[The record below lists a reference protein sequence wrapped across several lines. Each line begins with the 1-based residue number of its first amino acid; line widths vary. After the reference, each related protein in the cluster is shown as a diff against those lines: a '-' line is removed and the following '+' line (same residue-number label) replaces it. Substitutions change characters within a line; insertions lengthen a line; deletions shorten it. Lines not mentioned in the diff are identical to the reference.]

1 MVNAMVKD
9 VGGLAVAGDVVI
21 VSSDPTSDNQNSW
34 IEVMKPALAKT
45 KLNLVTIKYPGE
57 NSGQALADAKDVIKK
72 YENLKGIFGI
82 SSVAFPGAA
91 EAVEQMNKSGEIQVT
106 GLSLPSEMKKYVKA
120 GTVKSVILWNT
131 PNLGY
136 ATIYAAR
143 ALAQGKTLSEG
154 GTLDAGRLGELDI
167 VGDNVLLG
175 DVLVFTAENID
186 DYDF

>member
-1 MVNAMVKD
+1 
-9 VGGLAVAGDVVI
+9 
-21 VSSDPTSDNQNSW
+21 
-34 IEVMKPALAKT
+34 
-45 KLNLVTIKYPGE
+45 
-57 NSGQALADAKDVIKK
+57 
-72 YENLKGIFGI
+72 
-82 SSVAFPGAA
+82 
-91 EAVEQMNKSGEIQVT
+91 
-106 GLSLPSEMKKYVKA
+106 VKA